1 MANTFKNAT
10 VAVTASPAV
19 VYTAPNT
26 AATDVAIVLQ
36 LQAANVGSGTHPVTA
51 TLTRVSGTPTTTHL
65 AKNVSVPLNAAIG
78 LIAGKLVLE
87 AGDSVSVNSDAGSQI
102 EINLSA
108 LEIT

>member
-19 VYTAPNT
+19 VYTAP
-26 AATDVAIVLQ
+26 ASAGDVAIVLQ
-36 LQAANVGSGTHPVTA
+36 LQAANVGSGTHPITA

-87 AGDSVSVNSDAGSQI
+87 AGDSVSVNSDAVSQI